1 LDFAGDACVAAGSA
15 AGCCADW
22 TGTDDVADEESE
34 EQAGE
39 KGDMHF
45 VRESLHSE
53 WYDLTISNGNLMD
66 VRLIL
71 DV

>member
-22 TGTDDVADEESE
+22 TGTGDVADEESE

-39 KGDMHF
+39 KGDMHCHWT
-45 VRESLHSE
+45 V
-53 WYDLTISNGNLMD
+53 NGTALQLATGID
-66 VRLIL
+66 GRTV
-71 DV
+71 DS